1 MVVGVLRLELALYGV
16 NSLKQKRSV
25 TKRILGR
32 CRNRFPVSC
41 AETGL
46 QDYKQS
52 SQLGFAVIAC
62 SEADVH
68 GIFLRIEQEIDNVGL
83 ADIVDRFIEFLHYS

>member
-1 MVVGVLRLELALYGV
+1 MVVGVLRLELVLYETA
-16 NSLKQKRSV
+16 SLKQKRSV
-25 TKRILGR
+25 IKRILGR

-52 SQLGFAVIAC
+52 SQLGFAVVVGAEPDAHSLFEHIVQ
-62 SEADVH
+62 E
-68 GIFLRIEQEIDNVGL
+68 IEQIDQ
-83 ADIVDRFIEFLHYS
+83 ADIVERFIEFLHYS

>member
-1 MVVGVLRLELALYGV
+1 MVVGVLRLELMLHDTA
-16 NSLKQKRSV
+16 SLKQKRSV
-25 TKRILGR
+25 IKRALSR

-52 SQLGFAVIAC
+52 SQLGFAVVAG
-62 SEADVH
+62 SEADAHSLFEQIV
-68 GIFLRIEQEIDNVGL
+68 REIELIDLV
-83 ADIVDRFIEFLHYS
+83 DIVDRFIEFLHYS

>member
-1 MVVGVLRLELALYGV
+1 MVVGVLRLELVLHDTA
-16 NSLKQKRSV
+16 SLKQKRSV
-25 TKRILGR
+25 IKRILGR

-52 SQLGFAVIAC
+52 SQIGFAVVIG
-62 SEADVH
+62 SEADAH
-68 GIFLRIEQEIDNVGL
+68 SLFERIEQEIEQIGL
-83 ADIVDRFIEFLHYS
+83 ADIVDRFVEFLHYS

>member
-1 MVVGVLRLELALYGV
+1 MVVGVLRLELVVPGTT
-16 NSLKQKRSV
+16 SLKEKRSV
-25 TKRILGR
+25 VKKILGR
-32 CRNRFPVSC
+32 CRSRFPVSC

-52 SQLGFAVIAC
+52 AQLGFAVVVA
-62 SEADVH
+62 SEGPAHVL
-68 GIFLRIEQEIDNVGL
+68 FERIEQEIEQIGL

>member
-1 MVVGVLRLELALYGV
+1 MVVGVLRLELVVPGTT
-16 NSLKQKRSV
+16 SLKEKRSV
-25 TKRILGR
+25 VKKMLGR

-52 SQLGFAVIAC
+52 AQLGFAVVSG
-62 SEADVH
+62 SEASAH
-68 GIFLRIEQEIDNVGL
+68 GLFENIENEIEQIGL
-83 ADIVDRFIEFLHYS
+83 ASIVDRFVEFLHYS